1 MDVEFSL
8 KDLGEI
14 TYFLGIQVTHTVNG
28 FHLSQ
33 QKYIRDLLVK
43 TKMFQA
49 KGLPTPMTSGLKIS
63 SQDGVPIENAQLYRS
78 TVGALQ
84 YVTVT
89 RPELAYS
96 VNKVCQFMQRPTD
109 EHWKAVKRIPRYLRA
124 TMDYGI
130 HLKKAA
136 ELSLIGFSD
145 ADWGSDPNDGRSVSG
160 HCVFFGNNIVSW
172 HSRKQQ
178 TVSRSIT
185 EAEYR
190 SLIELVAEIT
200 WIQSLLS
207 QLQCKTL
214 RIPVLWCD
222 TLSTVLLS
230 ANRILHART
239 KHIELDLYFV
249 REKVLKK
256 DIDIRHVPTNEQ
268 VADILTKAISGGQF
282 NQMRNKLK
290 VEDLTTLSLK
300 GDVRNS
306 G

>member
-1 MDVEFSL
+1 ML
-8 KDLGEI
+8 
-14 TYFLGIQVTHTVNG
+14 
-28 FHLSQ
+28 
-33 QKYIRDLLVK
+33 
-43 TKMFQA
+43 QA

-63 SQDGVPIENAQLYRS
+63 SQDGVPIENAQLYKS
-78 TVGALQ
+78 TIGTLQ

-109 EHWKAVKRIPRYLRA
+109 EQWKTVKRILRYLRA

-130 HLKKAA
+130 HLNKVV
-136 ELSLIGFSD
+136 ELSLIGFSN
-145 ADWGSDPNDGRSVSG
+145 ADLGSNPDDRRSVLG
-160 HCVFFGNNIVSW
+160 HCVLFGNNIVSW

-178 TVSRSIT
+178 TIFRSSI
-185 EAEYR
+185 EVEYR
-190 SLIELVAEIT
+190 SLVELVAEVT
-200 WIQSLLS
+200 WIQSLLFE
-207 QLQCKTL
+207 LQCKTP

-222 TLSTVLLS
+222 NLSTVLLS
-230 ANRILHART
+230 TNPILHART
-239 KHIELDLYFV
+239 KHIELDIYFV

-256 DIDIRHVPTNEQ
+256 DMDIRHVPVNEQ
-268 VADILTKAISGGQF
+268 VVDVLTKAISSGQF

-290 VEDLTTLSLK
+290 VEGLTTLSLK